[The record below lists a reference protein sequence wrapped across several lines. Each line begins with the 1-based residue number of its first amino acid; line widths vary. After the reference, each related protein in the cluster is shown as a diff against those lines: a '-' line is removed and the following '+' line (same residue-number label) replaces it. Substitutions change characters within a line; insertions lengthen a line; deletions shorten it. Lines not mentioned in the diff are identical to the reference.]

1 MVWTEGEVE
10 TSRDGG
16 FSGAGGPDNETIDGD
31 EGLRGGMSDVGEVRT
46 EAKAAA
52 AALTK
57 DGLRGT
63 AGSSGRFDV
72 ELDRPEAGL
81 LTGSSLEAEVDAGAL
96 TLGLLVFLQVNLP
109 PRLRWVCS

>member
-1 MVWTEGEVE
+1 MVWTEGEVGA
-10 TSRDGG
+10 SRDGG
-16 FSGAGGPDNETIDGD
+16 FSGAGGPDNETTDGD
-31 EGLRGGMSDVGEVRT
+31 EGLRGGMCDVGEVRT

-72 ELDRPEAGL
+72 GLVRPEARL

-96 TLGLLVFLQVNLP
+96 TLGLLVFRRVNLP